1 MNEKRI
7 YWIGATIVLAIM
19 VVCGIVTGISYFNL
33 NNWLTANEALKMCDD
48 MTYIEKAEQANLA
61 LIGIWRWV
69 IGVIL
74 YQIIYIPVSIQA
86 FKKEEKQN
94 DC

>member
-19 VVCGIVTGISYFNL
+19 VVCGIVTGISYANL
-33 NNWLTANEALKMCDD
+33 NEN
-48 MTYIEKAEQANLA
+48 AEQANLA
-61 LIGIWRWV
+61 LIAIWRWV

-74 YQIIYIPVSIQA
+74 YQIIYIPVSIHA

>member
-7 YWIGATIVLAIM
+7 YWIGATIVLVIM
-19 VVCGIVTGISYFNL
+19 VVCGIVTGISYANL
-33 NNWLTANEALKMCDD
+33 NET
-48 MTYIEKAEQANLA
+48 AEQAIA
-61 LIGIWRWV
+61 LIAIWRWV
-69 IGVIL
+69 IGIIL

>member
-7 YWIGATIVLAIM
+7 YWIGATIVLVIM
-19 VVCGIVTGISYFNL
+19 VVCGIVTGISYANL
-33 NNWLTANEALKMCDD
+33 NEN
-48 MTYIEKAEQANLA
+48 AEQTIA
-61 LIGIWRWV
+61 LIAIWRWV
-69 IGVIL
+69 IGIIL
-74 YQIIYIPVSIQA
+74 YQVIYIPVSIQA

>member
-7 YWIGATIVLAIM
+7 YWIGATIVLVIM
-19 VVCGIVTGISYFNL
+19 VVCGIVTGISYATL
-33 NNWLTANEALKMCDD
+33 NETERA
-48 MTYIEKAEQANLA
+48 IA
-61 LIGIWRWV
+61 LIAIWRWV
-69 IGVIL
+69 IGIIL
-74 YQIIYIPVSIQA
+74 YQVIYIPVSIQA

>member
-7 YWIGATIVLAIM
+7 YWIGATIVLVIM
-19 VVCGIVTGISYFNL
+19 VVCGIVTGISYANFNE
-33 NNWLTANEALKMCDD
+33 N
-48 MTYIEKAEQANLA
+48 AEQIIA
-61 LIGIWRWV
+61 LIAIWRWV
-69 IGVIL
+69 IGIIL
-74 YQIIYIPVSIQA
+74 YQVIYIPVSIQA

>member
-33 NNWLTANEALKMCDD
+33 N
-48 MTYIEKAEQANLA
+48 EKAEQAIA
-61 LIGIWRWV
+61 LIAIWRWV

-74 YQIIYIPVSIQA
+74 YQVIYIPVSIQA

>member
-1 MNEKRI
+1 MNERRI
-7 YWIGATIVLAIM
+7 YWIGATIVLVIM
-19 VVCGIVTGISYFNL
+19 VVCVIVTGISYANL
-33 NNWLTANEALKMCDD
+33 NEND
-48 MTYIEKAEQANLA
+48 EQAIA
-61 LIGIWRWV
+61 LIAIWRWV
-69 IGVIL
+69 IGIIL

>member
-7 YWIGATIVLAIM
+7 YWIGATIVLVIM
-19 VVCGIVTGISYFNL
+19 VVCGIVNGISYANL
-33 NNWLTANEALKMCDD
+33 NET
-48 MTYIEKAEQANLA
+48 AEQANLA
-61 LIGIWRWV
+61 LIAIWRWV
-69 IGVIL
+69 IGIIL

>member
-7 YWIGATIVLAIM
+7 YWIGATIVLVIM
-19 VVCGIVTGISYFNL
+19 VVCGIVTGISYANFNE
-33 NNWLTANEALKMCDD
+33 N
-48 MTYIEKAEQANLA
+48 AEQTIA
-61 LIGIWRWV
+61 LIAIWRWV
-69 IGVIL
+69 IGIIL
-74 YQIIYIPVSIQA
+74 YQVIYIPVSIQA

>member
-7 YWIGATIVLAIM
+7 YWIGATIVLVIM
-19 VVCGIVTGISYFNL
+19 VVCGIVTGISYANFNE
-33 NNWLTANEALKMCDD
+33 N
-48 MTYIEKAEQANLA
+48 AEQTIA
-61 LIGIWRWV
+61 LIAIWRWV
-69 IGVIL
+69 IGIIL